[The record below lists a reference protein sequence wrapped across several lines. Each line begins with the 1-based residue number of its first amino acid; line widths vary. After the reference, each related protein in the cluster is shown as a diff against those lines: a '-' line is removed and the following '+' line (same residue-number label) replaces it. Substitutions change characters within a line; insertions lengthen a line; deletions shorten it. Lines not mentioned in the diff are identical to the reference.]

1 MNLLFCDLTV
11 SGEHFH
17 GYFIYTEK
25 QNLNLQ
31 SPFIKPT
38 NSWAVIL
45 VAGSELLSGLCS
57 VWWVNGCQMGGH
69 FKGGTDLRI

>member
-1 MNLLFCDLTV
+1 MIPV

-25 QNLNLQ
+25 QNLNLK

-38 NSWAVIL
+38 DSWTVIL
-45 VAGSELLSGLCS
+45 VADSELLSGCVLC
-57 VWWVNGCQMGGH
+57 GG
-69 FKGGTDLRI
+69 